1 MAKKTV
7 QNPKTDTKKKEVK
20 ENLQSLILFERIKN
34 LLEKQNKNVEWLA
47 LEMGFKHKNS
57 LYVGFKKGSISI
69 TMLNEI
75 AKILNVHPF
84 YFFENDIIE
93 RLTEEVAKR
102 QENPDLKS
110 FLMGFSRDINK
121 GMKLEEAVQKAIDPN
136 GYMINL
142 IS

>member
-1 MAKKTV
+1 MANKIVDKLKNDLTA
-7 QNPKTDTKKKEVK
+7 KFKY
-20 ENLQSLILFERIKN
+20 ENANSLIVFERIRG

-57 LYVGFKKGSISI
+57 LYVGFKIGSISI
-69 TMLNEI
+69 EALTKI

-84 YFFENDIIE
+84 YFFENDIVE
-93 RLTEEVAKR
+93 RLTEEVAKSK
-102 QENPDLKS
+102 ENPDLKS

-121 GMKLEEAVQKAIDPN
+121 GMKLEEAAHKSIDPE
-136 GYMINL
+136 GYKMSL